1 MHNNGGCMFMKEF
14 YKNCQVFTPKDIVD
28 FMLNT
33 IEYNSS
39 LFGKKVL
46 ENSCGDGNI
55 LVEIVKMYI
64 NTSLAEGYSIKEIK
78 NGLEKDIY
86 AYEIDS
92 RHLQKCLERLN
103 NEVKNFGIKNV
114 NWKIFESD
122 FLKEDIQMRFDYIIG
137 NPPYISY
144 SDLDIETRIYIKSN
158 FISCEEG
165 KPDYYYAFIEKSL
178 SILNQ
183 SGKLVY
189 LIPNNI
195 FKNRFG
201 QQIRELILPK
211 IRGIIDYDDIKL
223 FNKKLTTSSIIIC
236 DNEEVNNIKYRNM
249 SKHIEYNINKES
261 LENKWFFNNLNE
273 NIEYD
278 NTFGDN
284 YDVFISIATLLN
296 EAFVLKEFEEN
307 EQYIIVGEDSIEK
320 EIVRDAASPRGLTL
334 NKKEKII
341 FPYNYHNGKLVRI
354 GSKFQKK
361 YPGTFQYLNRFR
373 EKLDKRKKDVSAQW
387 YEYGRSQALSHLN
400 QEKLLM
406 STIISKQVIINRLDE
421 NVIPYSGIVITSK
434 ENNDLNRAIEI
445 LTSQRFIDYVNIVGI
460 KSNGTSVR
468 ISVNDIKN
476 YRY

>member
-1 MHNNGGCMFMKEF
+1 MK
-14 YKNCQVFTPKDIVD
+14 
-28 FMLNT
+28 
-33 IEYNSS
+33 
-39 LFGKKVL
+39 
-46 ENSCGDGNI
+46 
-55 LVEIVKMYI
+55 
-64 NTSLAEGYSIKEIK
+64 
-78 NGLEKDIY
+78 
-86 AYEIDS
+86 
-92 RHLQKCLERLN
+92 
-103 NEVKNFGIKNV
+103 
-114 NWKIFESD
+114 
-122 FLKEDIQMRFDYIIG
+122 
-137 NPPYISY
+137 
-144 SDLDIETRIYIKSN
+144 
-158 FISCEEG
+158 
-165 KPDYYYAFIEKSL
+165 
-178 SILNQ
+178 
-183 SGKLVY
+183 
-189 LIPNNI
+189 
-195 FKNRFG
+195 
-201 QQIRELILPK
+201 
-211 IRGIIDYDDIKL
+211 
-223 FNKKLTTSSIIIC
+223 
-236 DNEEVNNIKYRNM
+236 
-249 SKHIEYNINKES
+249 
-261 LENKWFFNNLNE
+261 
-273 NIEYD
+273 
-278 NTFGDN
+278 
-284 YDVFISIATLLN
+284 
-296 EAFVLKEFEEN
+296 EN

-373 EKLDKRKKDVSAQW
+373 KKLDKRKKDVSAQW